1 MNRKTMLS
9 CAGWFGV
16 GLSWT
21 LAGGVPVLARAK
33 PGAFSFVQVSDS
45 HLGFTGSANP
55 DVAGTFREAIARI
68 NALPQRPDF
77 IVHTGDVTH
86 LSKPEQFTLAREI
99 LNESK
104 SELFVLP
111 GEHDLIG
118 DKGAAFFAAFGRKDA
133 PDGWYSFDTNGV
145 HFVALI
151 NVRAFEGMGKL
162 GADQLSWLENDLAA
176 VSSDTP
182 LVIFAHVPLYAVYPR
197 WGWATQDSREALAM
211 TKRFASVTV
220 LNGHI
225 HQIQHVV
232 EGHATFY
239 TARGTAYPLPA
250 PGVGDNPAPVTLAAD
265 ELRHALGYRGVDI
278 VPVGDVRINDTA
290 LA

>member
-1 MNRKTMLS
+1 MDRKQFLS

-21 LAGGVPVLARAK
+21 LAGGLPVLAQAK
-33 PGAFSFVQVSDS
+33 PGSFSFVQISDS
-45 HLGFTGSANP
+45 HLGFTGSANA
-55 DVAGTFREAIARI
+55 DVAGTLRAAIARI

-86 LSKPEQFTLAREI
+86 LSKPEQFALAKEI
-99 LNESK
+99 LAESR
-104 SELFVLP
+104 SELIVLP

-118 DKGAAFFAAFGRKDA
+118 DKGAAYFAAFGRKEN
-133 PDGWYSFDTNGV
+133 PEGWYSFDTAGA

-162 GADQLSWLENDLAA
+162 GEDQLAWLERDLAG
-176 VSSDTP
+176 VKSDTP
-182 LVIFAHVPLYAVYPR
+182 LILFAHVPLYAVYPR
-197 WGWATQDSREALAM
+197 WGWSTEDSAAALAM

-225 HQIQHVV
+225 HQIQHAV
-232 EGHATFY
+232 EGRAQFY

-250 PGVGDNPAPVTLAAD
+250 PGSADHPAPVTLAAD
-265 ELRHALGYRGVDI
+265 ELKRALGYRTVEI
-278 VPVGDVRINDTA
+278 FAAGDARIDDMP
-290 LA
+290 LD